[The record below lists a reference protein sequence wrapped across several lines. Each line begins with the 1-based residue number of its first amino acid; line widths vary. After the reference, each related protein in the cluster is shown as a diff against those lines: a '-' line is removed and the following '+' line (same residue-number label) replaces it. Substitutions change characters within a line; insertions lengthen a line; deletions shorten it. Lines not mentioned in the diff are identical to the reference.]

1 MDNKNFYDWVMSHE
15 KIYSL
20 LYSPSRI
27 DNTPISEQLFEVK
40 TKDLDWNLD
49 HNSFVYVW
57 GYPGPDYNLYTI
69 ETYGKGWAFL
79 KKRFLGLGKSWIKD
93 ERCKFLNVKIMN
105 IRKDLL
111 RIEVGLFY

>member
-1 MDNKNFYDWVMSHE
+1 MEVIMDNKNFYDWVMSHE
-15 KIYSL
+15 KVYSL

-40 TKDLDWNLD
+40 TKDLDWSFD

-69 ETYGKGWAFL
+69 KTYGKGWAFSKEEIL
-79 KKRFLGLGKSWIKD
+79 RAWEELDKR
-93 ERCKFLNVKIMN
+93 
-105 IRKDLL
+105 
-111 RIEVGLFY
+111 

>member
-40 TKDLDWNLD
+40 TKDLDWSLD
-49 HNSFVYVW
+49 HNSFY
-57 GYPGPDYNLYTI
+57 LYLGI
-69 ETYGKGWAFL
+69 PWA
-79 KKRFLGLGKSWIKD
+79 
-93 ERCKFLNVKIMN
+93 
-105 IRKDLL
+105 
-111 RIEVGLFY
+111 